1 MNGAIGLFNGKAQR
15 RREPCWIP
23 ASRPPNTR
31 QSALWTTGGYWFF
44 DWRVLVLR
52 LAGFGLAT
60 GGFWVGDWALC
71 LQGRFLFGKTK
82 IAALSADLSYNL
94 RLLKN
99 LGDG

>member
-1 MNGAIGLFNGKAQR
+1 MGRHKDGVSPVGYPPVVRL
-15 RREPCWIP
+15 IP
-23 ASRPPNTR
+23 ASPRFGR
-31 QSALWTTGGYWFF
+31 LAGIGSSTGGYWFF

-82 IAALSADLSYNL
+82 IAALSANLSYNL